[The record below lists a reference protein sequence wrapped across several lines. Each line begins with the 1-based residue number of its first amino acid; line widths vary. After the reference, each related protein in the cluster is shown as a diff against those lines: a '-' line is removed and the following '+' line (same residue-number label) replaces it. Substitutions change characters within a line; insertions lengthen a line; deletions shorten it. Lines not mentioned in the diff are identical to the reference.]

1 MKCPYCENEMI
12 SGKICSI
19 SRNSGLVWKDTEEQI
34 RLNDE
39 PKLVAH
45 INGDRIS
52 GYICKNCNKIIVDYF
67 PCNK

>member
-39 PKLVAH
+39 PKLVAR

>member
-39 PKLVAH
+39 PKLVAR

-67 PCNK
+67 QCNK

>member
-39 PKLVAH
+39 PKLVAR

-52 GYICKNCNKIIVDYF
+52 GYICKNCNKIIIDYF

>member
-19 SRNSGLVWKDTEEQI
+19 SRNSGLVWKDSKEQI

-39 PKLVAH
+39 PKLVAR

-52 GYICKNCNKIIVDYF
+52 GYICKNCNKIIIDYF

>member
-1 MKCPYCENEMI
+1 MKCPYCENQMI

-39 PKLVAH
+39 PKLVAR

>member
-19 SRNSGLVWKDTEEQI
+19 SRNSGLVWKDSKEQI

-39 PKLVAH
+39 PKLVAR

-52 GYICKNCNKIIVDYF
+52 GYIYKNCNKIIVDYF

>member
-19 SRNSGLVWKDTEEQI
+19 SRNSGLVWKDSEEQI

-39 PKLVAH
+39 PKLVAR

-52 GYICKNCNKIIVDYF
+52 GYICKNCNKIIIDYF

>member
-19 SRNSGLVWKDTEEQI
+19 SRNSGLVWKDSKEQI

-39 PKLVAH
+39 PKLVAR